1 MCRLYFRRRRNN
13 FRGAS
18 TGWNKTTERCRIYS
32 TRPVCPPPCVRCVVR
47 ETDDLSRIFSK
58 RAVDAQPFCQIGD
71 STESIENR
79 IYSAETGGVPTSR
92 FRSRKDLGCWYPLYR
107 RYRSLDSDRSL
118 ARIRM
123 RIASDSDSDRLI
135 SNARA
140 ALFIP
145 KNLRVRWYQPRERRA
160 GGLRDSRSG
169 GEYTHGT
176 ARMPSERIGAPR
188 LLRYARRCLRVT
200 ERAELV
206 Y

>member
-1 MCRLYFRRRRNN
+1 VARPLDGMRRRIGVEYIRQGRCVHHPVSGASFERRMILVEYFRQGRWMHNPFVRSEIRRIRL
-13 FRGAS
+13 
-18 TGWNKTTERCRIYS
+18 KTEYIRL
-32 TRPVCPPPCVRCVVR
+32 RPVVCRPQDFAR
-47 ETDDLSRIFSK
+47 E
-58 RAVDAQPFCQIGD
+58 
-71 STESIENR
+71 
-79 IYSAETGGVPTSR
+79 
-92 FRSRKDLGCWYPLYR
+92 KDLGCWYPLYR